1 MQIEIR
7 YFASLRERV
16 GCEQEFIELE
26 TGSSVA
32 QAWTVGSA
40 GFDLPGN
47 ALCAINEE
55 YAALADIIVEGDQ
68 VAFFPPV
75 TGG

>member
-1 MQIEIR
+1 MQIEVR

-16 GCEQEFIELE
+16 GCEQEIIELQ
-26 TGSSVA
+26 TRSSVA
-32 QAWTVGSA
+32 QVWTVGSA

-55 YAALADIIVEGDQ
+55 YAALTDLVVEGDQ